1 MFKSVLVA
9 NRGEIARRIIRTAR
23 NMGVH
28 AIAIHSEIDADL
40 PFVAEADEAISIGE
54 ATPAESYLS
63 IDKILAAAKQSHAQ
77 AIHPGYG
84 FLSENS
90 TFARA
95 VQDQGLVWVGP
106 SPLAIEMMGDKVRAR
121 DRMRRAGM
129 SVCAGTS
136 EAVRTLEDARIRSR
150 EIGFPVMIKAVA
162 GGGGIGMKIVDN
174 EDSLPSAFD
183 MARSAATRSFAN
195 PDVFLESYI
204 EGARHVEIQ
213 VLGVGDSRVVAL
225 GDRDCSVQR
234 RHQKLVEE
242 TPSPGVSEILRTE
255 MISEVVKALETI
267 GYLNAG
273 TVECLVEPST
283 QKYYFIEMNAR
294 LQVEHAITE
303 MVTGIDLVEHQLRIA
318 GGESVTLERLG
329 ERSGHAIEFRIC
341 AEDPVTFLPSPGRIS
356 KWVEPVGEGVRVDSG
371 YRSGNTVSRFYDSLL
386 AKLIVHGKNRDD
398 ALAKAQ
404 KAIRSFEVEGLKTNL
419 PLFNLLL
426 ESPLFVSGDYD
437 TSIIEKMRLAS

>member
-1 MFKSVLVA
+1 
-9 NRGEIARRIIRTAR
+9 
-23 NMGVH
+23 
-28 AIAIHSEIDADL
+28 
-40 PFVAEADEAISIGE
+40 
-54 ATPAESYLS
+54 
-63 IDKILAAAKQSHAQ
+63 
-77 AIHPGYG
+77 
-84 FLSENS
+84 
-90 TFARA
+90 
-95 VQDQGLVWVGP
+95 
-106 SPLAIEMMGDKVRAR
+106 
-121 DRMRRAGM
+121 
-129 SVCAGTS
+129 
-136 EAVRTLEDARIRSR
+136 
-150 EIGFPVMIKAVA
+150 
-162 GGGGIGMKIVDN
+162 
-174 EDSLPSAFD
+174 
-183 MARSAATRSFAN
+183 
-195 PDVFLESYI
+195 
-204 EGARHVEIQ
+204 
-213 VLGVGDSRVVAL
+213 
-225 GDRDCSVQR
+225 
-234 RHQKLVEE
+234 HQKLVEE